1 MARQSMTLCSVTA
14 LAYLRRDYRR
24 NGSAP
29 CHSRRGSVGGVRG
42 GERVGIIGMAALR
55 PAVIMAMLLSVPVLA
70 RAGGVALTDEDI
82 NSGANGPS
90 FFGFVRVVDGPGID
104 DAKVTAELKG
114 GALVTAT
121 DILGLYKIPG
131 FGQGVNPD
139 DVQISC
145 AKSGYKQAN
154 VVRRPH
160 PAGDIKDPIEVDC
173 YLQKQ

>member
-1 MARQSMTLCSVTA
+1 MPLCSVAA
-14 LAYLRRDYRR
+14 LAYIFAAVSGGTNPDRDLRGIGTVGGRGAADV
-24 NGSAP
+24 
-29 CHSRRGSVGGVRG
+29 RGSSGMGVLRHA
-42 GERVGIIGMAALR
+42 VVIAL
-55 PAVIMAMLLSVPVLA
+55 AFSVPILA

-90 FFGFVRVVDGPGID
+90 FFGFVRSVGGPGID

-139 DVQISC
+139 DVNISC
-145 AKSGYKQAN
+145 AKDGYKQAN

-160 PAGDIKDPIEVDC
+160 AAGDTKDPVEVDC